1 MFLFFFSCKCLI
13 NTQVDVSNTISFSF
27 LQWKVL
33 CISILSLLRLF
44 LHCLTP
50 LFFFLDFFVGELMGD
65 VRMVLRSCT
74 HIMRQKAA
82 RASARCYWCFFFF
95 CVCSLLFSLSAFCLQ
110 LFRVYFSFVHVFA
123 LNWRVTVTRVFVRKR
138 EVERKKFTNNNNNN
152 NTHTHTERG
161 EKKTGKT
168 CRCQR
173 ARCTYDCSDFCIC
186 VEFNVSRK

>member
-1 MFLFFFSCKCLI
+1 
-13 NTQVDVSNTISFSF
+13 
-27 LQWKVL
+27 
-33 CISILSLLRLF
+33 
-44 LHCLTP
+44 
-50 LFFFLDFFVGELMGD
+50 MGD

-82 RASARCYWCFFFF
+82 RASARCYWCFFFL

-152 NTHTHTERG
+152 THTHTHRERG
-161 EKKTGKT
+161 TKKP
-168 CRCQR
+168 
-173 ARCTYDCSDFCIC
+173 ARLAGARERGALMTAVTFVFVLNSMYLGNNNNNNDGGVARQLRNSSAVNC
-186 VEFNVSRK
+186 